1 MGKWAYHVGAGT
13 GSSPVASDSSESLL
27 DTSFLFGRTWTK
39 LDSTTLIQNSL
50 RAKLQRH
57 IMFGSILQLQIIL
70 SGSKEMD
77 ARIA

>member
-1 MGKWAYHVGAGT
+1 MVDCVILVSVNNIFFVRT
-13 GSSPVASDSSESLL
+13 DEVRFLL
-27 DTSFLFGRTWTK
+27 MR
-39 LDSTTLIQNSL
+39 IPNSL
-50 RAKLQRH
+50 RAKLQKY